1 MGTTHLDGLQVSGV
15 PTMGVNPLP
24 LANNYWFVSSLIG
37 SNGFPGNSYTQPFA
51 TLAFAASSTNNPS
64 LAVGD
69 CIVLM
74 EGHAE
79 TIAAAGGVTLNTV
92 GLQVV
97 GLGTGNYRPTFT
109 FSTATT
115 ATMLFSAA
123 STSISN
129 IIGVTGID
137 VLATAFDVRAAGC
150 SIGTSGYGYVEWQDP
165 SSSLQAI
172 RQILTTTAA
181 NNLIVN
187 LKVIGITSGGT
198 SPVNSVR
205 LVGCDSGLVNIDFYG
220 RASTAVVEFFTGAA
234 STNIEVYG
242 YMYNSGVT
250 NYTKDVVDTVTGSTW
265 FASFYDGA
273 AGYAI
278 SGGSG
283 SALGPAQAATVIAD
297 LAVPSTDS
305 TANLLV
311 RDVVGS
317 KADTAAPVVAATTS
331 LVALVKGM
339 MNSTQR
345 SIVKADGNVL
355 NGSDPLFTITGGPI
369 QVVSAVGR
377 VTTTIGGVAN
387 GTLRATTTVPAGT
400 TAMSTTV
407 AVDSKAAG
415 TVITFVGPTGVLTPT
430 TAGLVLM
437 DYGSTTLTPTQW
449 IVPPGEINF
458 LGSAA
463 QTGVIEWTLNYVP
476 LSPLSVIVTAA

>member
-1 MGTTHLDGLQVSGV
+1 MGTTHLDALQVSGV

-51 TLAFAASSTNNPS
+51 TLAYAAAYSGVG
-64 LAVGD
+64 VGD

-137 VLATAFDVRAAGC
+137 VLVTAFDVRAAGC

-205 LVGCDSGLVNIDFYG
+205 LVGCDSGLINIDFYG

-283 SALGPAQAATVIAD
+283 SALGPAAAATVIAD
-297 LAVPSTDS
+297 LAVPTADS
-305 TANLLV
+305 TANVLS
-311 RDVVGS
+311 RDVVGNKTDAAVAIAS
-317 KADTAAPVVAATTS
+317 STASEVAYLKGLLANTPRTVIKTVAAAGSTLVTGSSPVTLFTVTGDVIARVWATVQTTLTSTLNNGTLEVGVAGNTAVLLPQTTVDGSTKLLTGVVWVDASPGLKSEAFVATTLTGAPIAGGTPIIATIATNSCTAGAITFYCEWKPSSATGNVVAA
-331 LVALVKGM
+331 
-339 MNSTQR
+339 
-345 SIVKADGNVL
+345 
-355 NGSDPLFTITGGPI
+355 
-369 QVVSAVGR
+369 
-377 VTTTIGGVAN
+377 
-387 GTLRATTTVPAGT
+387 
-400 TAMSTTV
+400 
-407 AVDSKAAG
+407 
-415 TVITFVGPTGVLTPT
+415 
-430 TAGLVLM
+430 
-437 DYGSTTLTPTQW
+437 
-449 IVPPGEINF
+449 
-458 LGSAA
+458 
-463 QTGVIEWTLNYVP
+463 
-476 LSPLSVIVTAA
+476 